1 MISYEF
7 KTSFMLR
14 SVLIVGLGGFIGTS
28 LRFVIAR
35 YFQFHINSVF
45 PWSTLLINILGSLL
59 IGIIFGLSEKGDIL
73 SAEWRIFLT
82 VGICGGFTTYSSFSN
97 DSFILLQN
105 KEFLRFAFYSG
116 ASFFLGILTVL
127 VGRNLVKIL

>member
-1 MISYEF
+1 MF
-7 KTSFMLR
+7 R
-14 SVLIVGLGGFIGTS
+14 SVLIVGFGGFIGTAM
-28 LRFVIAR
+28 RFVISR
-35 YFQFHINSVF
+35 YFQLHINSVF
-45 PWSTLLINILGSLL
+45 PWSTLLINILGSFL

-105 KEFLRFAFYSG
+105 KEFLRFALYAG
-116 ASFFLGILTVL
+116 ISFFFGILTVL
-127 VGRNLVKIL
+127 IGRNLVKTL

>member
-1 MISYEF
+1 MF
-7 KTSFMLR
+7 R
-14 SVLIVGLGGFIGTS
+14 SVLIVGFGGFIGTAM
-28 LRFVIAR
+28 RFVISR
-35 YFQFHINSVF
+35 YFQLHINSVF

-97 DSFILLQN
+97 DSFILLQD
-105 KEFLRFAFYSG
+105 KEFLRFALYAG
-116 ASFFLGILTVL
+116 ISFFFGILTVL
-127 VGRNLVKIL
+127 IGRNLVKTL